1 MSFDKGDLRRDYI
14 FNSTLAHRFWLQWM
28 ESYLPTLQGRNKW
41 KTLQKNLVP
50 GQLVLV
56 GDYEDLSRRGA
67 YRLGR
72 IHRLHSQIQ
81 QGREVV
87 RRATVVV
94 LGKASGDLE
103 YIFRDLAKIAPV

>member
-1 MSFDKGDLRRDYI
+1 MHDKGDLRRDYI

-28 ESYLPTLQGRNKW
+28 KGYLPTLQGRNKW

-56 GDYEDLSRRGA
+56 GDYEDLSGRGA
-67 YRLGR
+67 YSLGR
-72 IHRLHSQIQ
+72 VHRLHPQIQ

-87 RRATVVV
+87 RRATIAV
-94 LGKASGDLE
+94 LGKTSGDLE
-103 YIFRDLAKIAPV
+103 YILRDLAKIAPV